1 MRMCARE
8 SLIKG
13 EFPMSNKEY
22 RMSKEGVL
30 SILSILKKSERS
42 DPTLRHSAV
51 LVHRSPLLGDS
62 IFCGSLF
69 PVFSFPRWSMRTR
82 QIFFWLSC
90 LSAVILSIILFGC
103 APVGPDYVPP
113 TMPSPKAWHTNLKYG
128 LTTNDPAPETLATW
142 WETLH
147 DPTLTKLMEQAV
159 TGNLDLKVARSRVRA
174 ARARRTISRSGLFPS
189 VDASASGT
197 RNRLSEERYGGDDY
211 DLYAAGFDA
220 TWELDIFG
228 GTRRSV
234 EAADA
239 DIQEQEEDLRD
250 VMVSLL
256 SEVALNYIDV
266 RTFQAGIVVAWSNL
280 EAQENT
286 FQLTQSRYEAGLTNE
301 LAVQQATYNIEN
313 TRSKIPVLRIALE
326 GAMNHIAVLLGQEPG
341 ALHAELKKPRMIP
354 FTPPIVA
361 VNGIIRTLRR
371 RPDLRSAERRLAA
384 QTARVG
390 EATADL
396 YPRFRLLGSIGLETL
411 SLGDVFSASGLAYLI
426 GPSISWPVFN
436 AEAIRSNIEVQS
448 ELQEQALLEYEAAVL
463 NALKDVENALIS
475 YAEEQNRRKALS
487 ASAEAAERAVELS
500 ESQYQAGL
508 TDFTGVLDAQRSLL
522 SFQEQLTRSEG
533 AVTSNLVRL
542 YKALGG
548 GWVPLPRDASQDSAE
563 P

>member
-1 MRMCARE
+1 MKTKSIHQTIATGHAIKKNAILF
-8 SLIKG
+8 SLPCLII
-13 EFPMSNKEY
+13 ML
-22 RMSKEGVL
+22 L
-30 SILSILKKSERS
+30 SV
-42 DPTLRHSAV
+42 A
-51 LVHRSPLLGDS
+51 
-62 IFCGSLF
+62 
-69 PVFSFPRWSMRTR
+69 
-82 QIFFWLSC
+82 
-90 LSAVILSIILFGC
+90 LFGC
-103 APVGPDYVPP
+103 APVGPDYAPP
-113 TMPSPKAWHTNLKYG
+113 AIPSPKAWHTDLKYG
-128 LTTNDPAPETLATW
+128 LTADDPAPETLATW
-142 WETLH
+142 WKTFQ
-147 DPTLTKLMEQAV
+147 DPILSKLMEQAV
-159 TGNLDLKVARSRVRA
+159 AGNLDLKKARSRVRA
-174 ARARRTISRSGLFPS
+174 ARARRTISRSGLFPF

-197 RNRLSEERYGGDDY
+197 RNRLSEERYGGNDY

-313 TRSKIPVLRIALE
+313 TRSKIPVLRIGLE
-326 GAMNHIAVLLGQEPG
+326 TAMNRIAVLLGRKPG
-341 ALHAELKKPRMIP
+341 ALHVELKKPRIIP
-354 FTPPIVA
+354 FTPSIVA
-361 VNGIIRTLRR
+361 VGIPAETLRR

-384 QTARVG
+384 QTARIG

-411 SLGDVFSASGLAYLI
+411 SLGNVFSASGLAYLI

-436 AEAIRSNIEVQS
+436 AGAIRSNIEVQS
-448 ELQEQALLEYEAAVL
+448 ELQKQALFEYEAAVL
-463 NALKDVENALIS
+463 NALKEVENALVS

-487 ASAEAAERAVELS
+487 ASAEAAKRAVELS

-533 AVTSNLVRL
+533 AVTANLVRL

-548 GWVPLPRDASQDSAE
+548 GWAPLSRDADGNSKE